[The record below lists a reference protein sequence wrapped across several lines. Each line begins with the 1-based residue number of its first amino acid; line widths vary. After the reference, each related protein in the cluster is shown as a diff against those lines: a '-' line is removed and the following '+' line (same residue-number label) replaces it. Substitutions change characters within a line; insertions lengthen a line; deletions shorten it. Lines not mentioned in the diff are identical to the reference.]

1 MPNFGKEGAC
11 GDFNDF
17 SNSALRPDYTKIP
30 FSNSNSDDNLFFWQ
44 LVNKKIDDL
53 QENSPSLFM
62 DAKRKALFDYD
73 DKIGNFD
80 NLYYPLMVMWYFIGA
95 TMTMLILAGILILE
109 RPAIGSKNKTKSQ
122 NQENNEITESDTS
135 STTYETGE
143 SNPSQEDDAVP
154 DKTEIDQSQVDIK
167 PAAAAPK
174 NEETISKIQ
183 ARQRVSSRISQRIAE
198 SLQISMP
205 AGYLPNPANK
215 NLDITGASEVEGGKT
230 VVKEDGSIV
239 QEKVGLFSI
248 KLATQPSFVCHSVAQ
263 LLLVWGGAVFLIRN
277 FSSENFT
284 CKDNL
289 FKHNFQF
296 YT

>member
-17 SNSALRPDYTKIP
+17 SNSTLHPDYSEIP
-30 FSNSNSDDNLFFWQ
+30 FSSSNSDYNLLFWQ
-44 LVNKKIDDL
+44 LVNKKIDNL
-53 QENSPSLFM
+53 NENSPSLFM

-109 RPAIGSKNKTKSQ
+109 RPKIGSKK
-122 NQENNEITESDTS
+122 NQENDEIIESDTS

-167 PAAAAPK
+167 PAAAASTK
-174 NEETISKIQ
+174 NEETMSKIQ

-230 VVKEDGSIV
+230 VVKEDGSVV
-239 QEKVGLFSI
+239 QEKVGLFSM
-248 KLATQPSFVCHSVAQ
+248 KLATQPSFICHSVAQ
-263 LLLVWGGAVFLIRN
+263 LLLVWGGAVFSN
-277 FSSENFT
+277 FFGKF
-284 CKDNL
+284 CM
-289 FKHNFQF
+289 QR
-296 YT
+296 